1 MAITS
6 SRAFFLLFLQLLSLS
21 SGIATVALLQFCN
34 RLRSYMYPFIRTS
47 ICIFALEIAF
57 ETAFGIAHGQTM
69 VDLRTQSKSVDFTL
83 ATATKPFK
91 SGTAFPSICSVGEI
105 FYKSDAPAGANVY
118 GCTATNAW
126 TLEGQGLPALSGNA
140 GKSLSTDGINVTWN
154 ALGGDVAGP
163 IAAATVT
170 QIQGRSVSTA
180 APLSG
185 QALIWNTG
193 TNRWEP
199 QAVAGGGGGGISM
212 LSQAADLVVARTS
225 ATTLSIGAACSVST
239 PCNVRFGALV
249 FSVISGATATISGGT
264 GVAFLFMSSAGVLTI
279 GHNLTV
285 QCSSA
290 CSAQSA
296 VTSFP
301 ADSIPIFTWSAS
313 AGNWDAN
320 GGTDLRAFSSAKP
333 IQPGAG
339 LASVD
344 LAGKTV
350 ISADATLIGMRAS
363 VPATSAVA
371 CVTGSWAMD
380 TSFYYVCV
388 TSGSWRRTVLAS
400 W

>member
-1 MAITS
+1 
-6 SRAFFLLFLQLLSLS
+6 
-21 SGIATVALLQFCN
+21 
-34 RLRSYMYPFIRTS
+34 MYRFTRTS
-47 ICIFALEIAF
+47 ICIYALEIAI
-57 ETAFGIAHGQTM
+57 GIAHGQTM
-69 VDLRTQSKSVDFTL
+69 VDLRTQSKSVDFSL

-91 SGTAFPSICSVGEI
+91 SGTIFPSTCSVGEI

-140 GKSLSTDGINVTWN
+140 GRSLSTDGVNVTWN
-154 ALGGDVAGP
+154 SLGGDVAGP
-163 IAAATVT
+163 IASATVT
-170 QIQGRSVSTA
+170 QIQGRPVSTA

-185 QALIWNTG
+185 QALIWNTS

-199 QAVAGGGGGGISM
+199 QAVSGGSGGSGISM
-212 LSQAADLVVARTS
+212 LSQAGDVLVARTT
-225 ATTLSIGAACSVST
+225 ATILSIGAACSVST

-264 GVAFLFMSSAGVLTI
+264 GVAFVFISATGVLTV

-285 QCSSA
+285 QCSFG

-296 VTSFP
+296 LTSFP
-301 ADSIPIFTWSAS
+301 GDSIPIYIWSATT
-313 AGNWDAN
+313 GNWDAN
-320 GGTDLRAFSSAKP
+320 GGTDLRAFSSAK
-333 IQPGAG
+333 IVQPGAG
-339 LASVD
+339 LASLD

-363 VPATSAVA
+363 VPATSSVA

-380 TSFYYVCV
+380 TSFYYLCV
-388 TSGSWRRTVLAS
+388 TSGSWRRTALSS